1 MVDAVAPVVVLIGL
15 LALTMVLFGT
25 EAADGPLQVALFL
38 SAAFAALVAFKNGY
52 RVAPWNSCGA
62 YMSGV

>member
-25 EAADGPLQVALFL
+25 EAADGPFRVDRREQTTPIEVEEVVEDVVTLTDDA
-38 SAAFAALVAFKNGY
+38 SAKE
-52 RVAPWNSCGA
+52 PTP
-62 YMSGV
+62 